1 MRLIILAI
9 FLMSG
14 NCFGQQSIKAESRWE
29 YDFEITNRI
38 PDTVA
43 IYDCETTFPVPGYE
57 IVTRIIGYNCEVIK
71 TSNGFYLLITNKY
84 ESIFKNLYNQ
94 KYLQK
99 QHFSNIK

>member
-1 MRLIILAI
+1 MLIIFI
-9 FLMSG
+9 ISG
-14 NCFGQQSIKAESRWE
+14 NCFGQQSIKAERRWE
-29 YDFEITNRI
+29 YDFETANRF

-43 IYDCETTFPVPGYE
+43 IYDYETTYPVPGYE

-94 KYLQK
+94 KYFQK
-99 QHFSNIK
+99 QDFLNIK